1 MKIPKK
7 LKANQWQHQV
17 KYSFN
22 SSSLFFSFSSV
33 SILAALAKKASAFSK
48 AKKSK
53 KEVIDEEDED
63 DELEKR
69 SKSRVSM
76 RKDSIASDDRKV

>member
-17 KYSFN
+17 NYFFN
-22 SSSLFFSFSSV
+22 SSSLFSFSLV